1 MKSIPS
7 GEFNTSNGNS
17 NKGNAE
23 AERVVEPIG
32 PLQPQGT
39 GALWS
44 GWWSLSGGAVD
55 DKDLNKDTSQTARW
69 YVDGIRGGKVTD
81 TKLVKHLISLRVH
94 LSTAKL
100 IWIEEFSVEEHGM
113 DALATL
119 LAGLV
124 GKGGKRKKLTDVEGT
139 VLLEIIKCLRVLLNT
154 EVNKLLILGRRIW
167 QLTIS
172 FQLGFNQV
180 LSSPTITTHIAY
192 SLHTSSMR
200 LRTLASELLAAIC
213 VLSVPQGHKAVL
225 AAMSDYQVA
234 YEESFRFELLIAS
247 LRLPDIESDGAGEN
261 ENYSSE

>member
-1 MKSIPS
+1 MRRFSIPGWGTAISDHEKHSS

-39 GALWS
+39 GGLWS
-44 GWWSLSGGAVD
+44 GWWSLSGGAVG
-55 DKDLNKDTSQTARW
+55 DKDPNTDTSQTARW

-139 VLLEIIKCLRVLLNT
+139 VLLELIKCLRVLLNT
-154 EVNKLLILGRRIW
+154 EVNKLLIL
-167 QLTIS
+167 
-172 FQLGFNQV
+172 
-180 LSSPTITTHIAY
+180 
-192 SLHTSSMR
+192 
-200 LRTLASELLAAIC
+200 
-213 VLSVPQGHKAVL
+213 
-225 AAMSDYQVA
+225 
-234 YEESFRFELLIAS
+234 
-247 LRLPDIESDGAGEN
+247 
-261 ENYSSE
+261 